1 MKVKALTSFAGNFSM
16 TANEVR
22 DISDEAILKD
32 LVEAGFVIP
41 VEKEPEPETTT
52 PEPEITTPE
61 PETTTPEPETTTP
74 EPGEVA
80 PVQQKKGR
88 KKKDEDSGTD
98 K

>member
-1 MKVKALTSFAGNFSM
+1 MKVKALTSFAGGFSM

-22 DISDEAILKD
+22 EISDEAVLKD

-41 VEKEPEPETTT
+41 VEK
-52 PEPEITTPE
+52 E

-88 KKKDEDSGTD
+88 KKKDEDSRTD

>member
-1 MKVKALTSFAGNFSM
+1 MKVKALTSFTGVLSM

-22 DISDEAILKD
+22 EISDEAALKD

-41 VEKEPEPETTT
+41 VEKEPES
-52 PEPEITTPE
+52 
-61 PETTTPEPETTTP
+61 ETTTPEPETTTP

>member
-22 DISDEAILKD
+22 EISDEAILKD

-41 VEKEPEPETTT
+41 VEKE
-52 PEPEITTPE
+52 PE

>member
-1 MKVKALTSFAGNFSM
+1 MKVKALTSFTGVLSM

-22 DISDEAILKD
+22 EISDEAVLED

-41 VEKEPEPETTT
+41 VEKEPK
-52 PEPEITTPE
+52 

-88 KKKDEDSGTD
+88 KKKDEDSGAD

>member
-1 MKVKALTSFAGNFSM
+1 MKVKALTSFTGVLSM

-22 DISDEAILKD
+22 EISDEAVLKD

-41 VEKEPEPETTT
+41 VEKE
-52 PEPEITTPE
+52 PE

-88 KKKDEDSGTD
+88 KKKDEDSRTD

>member
-1 MKVKALTSFAGNFSM
+1 MKVKALTSFTGVLSM

-22 DISDEAILKD
+22 EISDEAVLKD

-41 VEKEPEPETTT
+41 VEKE
-52 PEPEITTPE
+52 PE

>member
-1 MKVKALTSFAGNFSM
+1 MKVKALTSFTGVLSM

-22 DISDEAILKD
+22 EISDEAVLED

-52 PEPEITTPE
+52 PEP
-61 PETTTPEPETTTP
+61 
-74 EPGEVA
+74 GEVV

-88 KKKDEDSGTD
+88 KKKDEDSGAD

>member
-1 MKVKALTSFAGNFSM
+1 MKVKALTSFTGVLSM

-22 DISDEAILKD
+22 EISDEAVLED

-41 VEKEPEPETTT
+41 VEKEPKPET
-52 PEPEITTPE
+52 TTPE

-88 KKKDEDSGTD
+88 KKKDEDSGAD

>member
-1 MKVKALTSFAGNFSM
+1 MKVKALTSFTGVLSM

-22 DISDEAILKD
+22 EISDEAVLED

-41 VEKEPEPETTT
+41 VEKEPK
-52 PEPEITTPE
+52 

-88 KKKDEDSGTD
+88 KKKDEDSRTD